1 VARKSAQEL
10 LRKKKEAKQKVLL
23 IALAPVFLGLLAWQG
38 PKTYTAFTAGSAAP
52 PVAPAPTT
60 TAPTTGATPT
70 PPAVPSGGQPAS
82 ETGLPESDPTPQ
94 AGEGQLIS
102 FSRFVG
108 KDPFRGDPAT
118 RTETPSGGTT
128 PPPPPADAPAGTSA
142 SIEVNGTAQDVEVGD
157 KFPAGDPVFRVAE
170 INAQSAVIALV
181 SGEFSNGKKTI
192 TINVGETLVLL
203 SEPDGK
209 RYAIKLIS
217 VA

>member
-1 VARKSAQEL
+1 MARKSAQEL
-10 LRKKKEAKQKVLL
+10 LRRKKEAKQKVLL

-38 PKTYTAFTAGSAAP
+38 PKTFNAFTAGSAAP
-52 PVAPAPTT
+52 PAAPAPTA
-60 TAPTTGATPT
+60 TAPTTGTTPV
-70 PPAVPSGGQPAS
+70 PPAPPSGQPAS
-82 ETGLPESDPTPQ
+82 KTGLPESDPAPS

-102 FSRFVG
+102 FSRFIG

-118 RTETPSGGTT
+118 RTQTPSGGTT

-142 SIEVNGTAQDVEVGD
+142 SLEVNGTAQDVEVGD
-157 KFPAGDPVFRVAE
+157 KFPAGDPVFRLAE
-170 INAQSAVIALV
+170 INGESAVIGLV

-192 TINVGETLVLL
+192 TINAGETLVLL

>member
-10 LRKKKEAKQKVLL
+10 LRRKKEAKQKVLL

-38 PKTYTAFTAGSAAP
+38 PKTYKAFTAGSAAAP

-60 TAPTTGATPT
+60 TAPTTGTTPA
-70 PPAVPSGGQPAS
+70 PPSGQPAS
-82 ETGLPESDPTPQ
+82 KTGLPESDPAPQ

-102 FSRFVG
+102 FSRFIG

-118 RTETPSGGTT
+118 RTQTPSGGTT
-128 PPPPPADAPAGTSA
+128 PPPPADAPAGTSA

-157 KFPAGDPVFRVAE
+157 KFPAGDPVFRLAE